1 MTTKKTKIQKIKRAI
16 KIMLASF
23 LVLLLIVLGIF
34 VRPVR
39 TFENSHL
46 PKWLNL
52 SDSERIATL
61 HKVVKNSDYDDIILQ
76 CVTKIATFPES
87 NEMVIR
93 YAISFCYNGI
103 KLNASEDEN

>member
-1 MTTKKTKIQKIKRAI
+1 
-16 KIMLASF
+16 
-23 LVLLLIVLGIF
+23 LIVLGIF

-46 PKWLNL
+46 PRWLEL
-52 SDSERIATL
+52 TDSQRVATL
-61 HKVVKNSDYDDIILQ
+61 RKVIHNSDNDELMIQ
-76 CVTKIATFPES
+76 CVSKIASLPNS

-103 KLNASEDEN
+103 KLNAIEDEK